1 MGAGEN
7 SALNLAPP
15 SLPAGVTAKML
26 LTTAP
31 YDAQNPQMNQVI
43 PNTPHERVA
52 RSRACTHAHLR
63 RRMHMKYK

>member
-15 SLPAGVTAKML
+15 SLPAGITAKML

-43 PNTPHERVA
+43 A
-52 RSRACTHAHLR
+52 YTHHTNVT
-63 RRMHMKYK
+63 

>member
-15 SLPAGVTAKML
+15 SLPAGITAKML

-43 PNTPHERVA
+43 A
-52 RSRACTHAHLR
+52 YTHHTNVSAHTRTLATQDAQEI
-63 RRMHMKYK
+63 